1 MLKKQVE
8 PGTSLTRQSVK
19 IKTIL
24 HQSQILPTF
33 TSFLKL
39 VEGGNNLFS

>member
-8 PGTSLTRQSVK
+8 PGTSLIRQSVK

-24 HQSQILPTF
+24 HQRVKYYQL
-33 TSFLKL
+33 LL
-39 VEGGNNLFS
+39 VF